1 MKKKNETFSMMVIL
15 LIPVAIAINIVGGQM
30 TSILKIPV
38 DLDMIGVILVGALAG
53 PLPAAVTGVLTNLIN
68 GIFDPTWIPYA
79 FCAFFIGISSGLLSK
94 YNMMTKVWKLVIS
107 GIIIALVGTI
117 TATPITVFFF
127 GGATGGGASM
137 LAAGL
142 MATGKQILESVLSV
156 YIVTESVG
164 RNGRKSFSKS
174 KGFCADDYSTC
185 IKLDSRNRRK
195 SIDIRGKRIFIWDK
209 ANTFI

>member
-127 GGATGGGASM
+127 GGATGGAVSYTH
-137 LAAGL
+137 LTL
-142 MATGKQILESVLSV
+142 PT
-156 YIVTESVG
+156 T
-164 RNGRKSFSKS
+164 
-174 KGFCADDYSTC
+174 
-185 IKLDSRNRRK
+185 SRV
-195 SIDIRGKRIFIWDK
+195 
-209 ANTFI
+209 

>member
-79 FCAFFIGISSGLLSK
+79 FCAF
-94 YNMMTKVWKLVIS
+94 
-107 GIIIALVGTI
+107 IIVCDFFFKTGTI
-117 TATPITVFFF
+117 
-127 GGATGGGASM
+127 
-137 LAAGL
+137 
-142 MATGKQILESVLSV
+142 
-156 YIVTESVG
+156 
-164 RNGRKSFSKS
+164 
-174 KGFCADDYSTC
+174 
-185 IKLDSRNRRK
+185 
-195 SIDIRGKRIFIWDK
+195 
-209 ANTFI
+209 

>member
-1 MKKKNETFSMMVIL
+1 
-15 LIPVAIAINIVGGQM
+15 
-30 TSILKIPV
+30 
-38 DLDMIGVILVGALAG
+38 
-53 PLPAAVTGVLTNLIN
+53 
-68 GIFDPTWIPYA
+68 
-79 FCAFFIGISSGLLSK
+79 
-94 YNMMTKVWKLVIS
+94 
-107 GIIIALVGTI
+107 
-117 TATPITVFFF
+117 
-127 GGATGGGASM
+127 M

-164 RNGRKSFSKS
+164 KLISVFIAYFIIKAIPERSLVKYKYGEKFIKT

>member
-1 MKKKNETFSMMVIL
+1 MRKKNETFSMMVIL

-107 GIIIALVGTI
+107 GII
-117 TATPITVFFF
+117 
-127 GGATGGGASM
+127 
-137 LAAGL
+137 
-142 MATGKQILESVLSV
+142 
-156 YIVTESVG
+156 
-164 RNGRKSFSKS
+164 
-174 KGFCADDYSTC
+174 
-185 IKLDSRNRRK
+185 
-195 SIDIRGKRIFIWDK
+195 
-209 ANTFI
+209 

>member
-1 MKKKNETFSMMVIL
+1 MNKANEKFSLMVIL

-30 TSILKIPV
+30 TSILKLPV

-53 PLPAAVTGVLTNLIN
+53 PIPAAVTGVLTNLIN

-79 FCAFFIGISSGLLSK
+79 FCSLFIGVASGLLAK
-94 YNMMTKVWKLVIS
+94 YNMMTKIWKLIIS
-107 GIIIALVGTI
+107 GIILALVGTI

-142 MATGKQILESVLSV
+142 MATGREILQSVFSV
-156 YIVTESVG
+156 YIITESVG
-164 RNGRKSFSKS
+164 KLISVFVAYLIIKAIPERSLVKYRFGEKFIKKSGAK
-174 KGFCADDYSTC
+174 
-185 IKLDSRNRRK
+185 
-195 SIDIRGKRIFIWDK
+195 
-209 ANTFI
+209 

>member
-127 GGATGGGASM
+127 GGATGGGVF
-137 LAAGL
+137 LLVVGF
-142 MATGKQILESVLSV
+142 MATGKLFFVSVLFVFFVSGKFQHITFEFIAYFIIKAIPERSLV
-156 YIVTESVG
+156 KYKYGEKFIKT
-164 RNGRKSFSKS
+164 KS
-174 KGFCADDYSTC
+174 
-185 IKLDSRNRRK
+185 N
-195 SIDIRGKRIFIWDK
+195 
-209 ANTFI
+209 

>member
-117 TATPITVFFF
+117 TATPITVFFLWRSNWWWCF
-127 GGATGGGASM
+127 HVSSR
-137 LAAGL
+137 
-142 MATGKQILESVLSV
+142 I
-156 YIVTESVG
+156 
-164 RNGRKSFSKS
+164 NGNRKTDFRVSFISLY
-174 KGFCADDYSTC
+174 C
-185 IKLDSRNRRK
+185 NRKCR
-195 SIDIRGKRIFIWDK
+195 
-209 ANTFI
+209 

>member
-79 FCAFFIGISSGLLSK
+79 FLCILYWNFIRI
-94 YNMMTKVWKLVIS
+94 VIK
-107 GIIIALVGTI
+107 I
-117 TATPITVFFF
+117 
-127 GGATGGGASM
+127 
-137 LAAGL
+137 
-142 MATGKQILESVLSV
+142 
-156 YIVTESVG
+156 
-164 RNGRKSFSKS
+164 
-174 KGFCADDYSTC
+174 
-185 IKLDSRNRRK
+185 
-195 SIDIRGKRIFIWDK
+195 
-209 ANTFI
+209 

>member
-127 GGATGGGASM
+127 GGPHFNKASI
-137 LAAGL
+137 
-142 MATGKQILESVLSV
+142 T
-156 YIVTESVG
+156 
-164 RNGRKSFSKS
+164 
-174 KGFCADDYSTC
+174 
-185 IKLDSRNRRK
+185 
-195 SIDIRGKRIFIWDK
+195 
-209 ANTFI
+209 